1 MTAPAT
7 ACTAQPCSPP
17 LDPISSFLLDSL
29 VLRPT
34 LLERNGVHFVSVR
47 RWRAD
52 MKPYQIEALRL
63 IKRDPSARFVNAVTH
78 DVLSNLE
85 SFLGGRVYRYVVPMP
100 CSRSLPDAC
109 LPTLIAEKIAA
120 RLGLTLLQALACDPA
135 DGKSHPRRNLDRS
148 PLRLIA
154 PVPGPAILIDD
165 VATSG
170 SHIEEASR
178 LLLPHAQA
186 LFAIAWIGGG
196 STNGHDQRV

>member
-1 MTAPAT
+1 
-7 ACTAQPCSPP
+7 
-17 LDPISSFLLDSL
+17 
-29 VLRPT
+29 
-34 LLERNGVHFVSVR
+34 
-47 RWRAD
+47 

-63 IKRDPSARFVNAVTH
+63 IKRDPSSRFVNAATN
-78 DVLSNLE
+78 DILSHLE
-85 SFLGGRVYRYVVPMP
+85 SFLGGRVYRYVVPIP

-109 LPTLIAEKIAA
+109 LPTLMAEKIAA
-120 RLGLTLLQALACDPA
+120 RLGLTLLHALACDPA
-135 DGKSHPRRNLDRS
+135 QGKSHPRRNLDRP
-148 PLRLIA
+148 PLRIAA

-196 STNGHDQRV
+196 ATNGQDPRA